1 MTRELSQQWKTGKK
15 KAISNISEKRIFTTI
30 RMVVRPA
37 IEKKDLLYS
46 DLSYQIVGCAYDVHN
61 QLGPGH
67 KEEYYQKTMVISLK
81 ELGVSFTEQDY
92 FPLKFNEQVIGRHFC
107 DIVVENKIIVELKKS
122 NNFSITHIN
131 QVLGYLK
138 TSNLKLALL
147 INFGSSGV
155 KCKRIIN
162 ESRIANSHICVN
174 S

>member
-1 MTRELSQQWKTGKK
+1 
-15 KAISNISEKRIFTTI
+15 
-30 RMVVRPA
+30 MVVRQS
-37 IEKKDLLYS
+37 IEKKDLLYP

-67 KEEYYQKTMVISLK
+67 KEAFYQKAMAISLK
-81 ELGVSFTEQDY
+81 ENGLSFTEQEY
-92 FPLKFNEQVIGRHFC
+92 FPLKYNDQIIGRHFC
-107 DIVVENKIIVELKKS
+107 DLVVENKIIVELKKN

-138 TSNLKLALL
+138 TADFKLALL

-162 ESRIANSHICVN
+162 ESQNSNSHIRVN